1 MGGSGVADLHSDVK
15 EEWALFDKR
24 SYCEM
29 QWKQIFEPY
38 LRINGYKGQCRSI
51 RGGIN
56 MAQLSLFARTAQ
68 SLFLSGWK
76 IADSEAQKLTNMSGI
91 KFESFDPNEGQG
103 EDGGRTKQDKSKQ
116 DKKRYG
122 NPA

>member
-24 SYCEM
+24 SFCDM
-29 QWKQIFEPY
+29 QWKQIFQPY
-38 LRINGYKGQCRSI
+38 LLINGYKGRCKSV

-56 MAQLSLFARTAQ
+56 PAQQALLARTLQ

-76 IADSEAQKLTNMSGI
+76 VSKEEEQMMTNTFGFKMEAFN
-91 KFESFDPNEGQG
+91 PNEMS
-103 EDGGRTKQDKSKQ
+103 DKAKKSSD
-116 DKKRYG
+116 DKKRNG